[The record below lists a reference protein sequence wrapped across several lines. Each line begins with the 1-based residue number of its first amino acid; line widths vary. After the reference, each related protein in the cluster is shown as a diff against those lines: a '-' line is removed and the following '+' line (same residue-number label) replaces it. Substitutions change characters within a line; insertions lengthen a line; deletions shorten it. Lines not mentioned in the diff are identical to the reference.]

1 MENQNIEL
9 ENILLGLI
17 GKADPKFANQNP
29 IIEKATNEFKIG
41 GRISQVGTILESR
54 IGELLDELEVLN
66 DWQPKYT
73 DINNRIN
80 DLKPILDVYRN
91 NFLGSEDLTQL
102 GQDLIQRIE
111 DRIKYIQ
118 NELEDQ
124 DSPQFKQRIID
135 LNYISDILTGSIE
148 FE

>member
-1 MENQNIEL
+1 MF
-9 ENILLGLI
+9 GVI
-17 GKADPKFANQNP
+17 GKEDPDFAKQNP
-29 IIEKATNEFKIG
+29 IIEKATNEFKMG
-41 GRISQVGTILESR
+41 GHISQVGTILESR
-54 IGELLDELEVLN
+54 IGELLDEPEELN
-66 DWQPKYT
+66 DWEPKYT

-111 DRIKYIQ
+111 DRVKHIQ

-124 DSPQFKQRIID
+124 DSSQFKQRIID
-135 LNYISDILTGSIE
+135 LNYILDILTGS
-148 FE
+148 